1 MMQYAIFARSV
12 VTIYDLP
19 QTTKQSE
26 AGLVSTIGDEGLYG
40 QACQVRTA
48 PGGVTAEGVPLSPEV
63 AEVVTFYGYHGFV
76 RRDALKFVHED
87 TLRDYLSQ
95 PLVLVGRATDVLSL
109 PKVQG
114 VRMLELERGCLL
126 CRLPEPPEEAEAHTG
141 WAKVALLDGRTGYVR
156 DVALEPVKY
165 EMTAVFSQRE
175 GLAFNDALAETLD
188 TTADKLVPEAVA
200 RWYGGSEEAFRAAV
214 CEQAK
219 RYMGTEYR
227 WGGKSGRGIDCSG
240 LVSSAYMQCGV
251 LIYRDAKIIE
261 GWPMHEVAFENKK
274 PGDALF
280 FPGHVALYLGEGR
293 YIHSTGAAASGGV
306 VINSLEPSDPLY
318 REDLVKCLYAVGS
331 VF

>member
-1 MMQYAIFARSV
+1 MMQYALFARPV

-48 PGGVTAEGVPLSPEV
+48 PSGVTAEGVPLSPEV

-76 RRDALKFVHED
+76 RRDALKFVSED
-87 TLRDYLSQ
+87 ALRAYLPQ

-114 VRMLELERGCLL
+114 VRMLELERGGVL
-126 CRLPEPPEEAEAHTG
+126 RRQHETAEEAEAHKG
-141 WAKVALLDGRTGYVR
+141 WAKVLLTDGRTGYVR
-156 DVALEPVKY
+156 DVALEPVRY
-165 EMTAVFSQRE
+165 EMTAVFSQRK
-175 GLAFNDALAETLD
+175 GLAFNDALAEALT
-188 TTADKLVPEAVA
+188 TTAERLVPDAVA
-200 RWYGGSEEAFRAAV
+200 RWYGGSEDAFRAAV
-214 CEQAK
+214 CAQAK
-219 RYMGTEYR
+219 KYRGTEYR

-251 LIYRDAKIIE
+251 LIYRDAKIVE
-261 GWPMHEVAFENKK
+261 GWPMHEVAFEDKK

-293 YIHSTGAAASGGV
+293 YIHSTGAAVSGGV
-306 VINSLEPSDPLY
+306 VINSLEPEDPLY
-318 REDLVKCLYAVGS
+318 RDDLVKSLYAVGS